1 MKKIE
6 FLPLGSVVVLEG
18 GSQRV
23 IIVGRGLNVNDQGE
37 TFFFDYAGV
46 PYPNGMVGDR
56 IAYFD
61 HDAIARVFFTGYS
74 DDEDKIIV
82 DRMNEYIAE
91 NPDLKRRRV

>member
-1 MKKIE
+1 M
-6 FLPLGSVVVLEG
+6 
-18 GSQRV
+18 
-23 IIVGRGLNVNDQGE
+23 IIVGRGLNVNDQGQ
-37 TFFFDYAGV
+37 TFFFDYAGG